1 MPEPPKRAAALRYT
15 EGDEA
20 PEIVAAGAGEAA
32 RAIVEAARAAGVPVR
47 EDAALAEALSRLD
60 VGRVVPPELYVAV
73 AEALVRAYRL
83 DARAAGGGAGGATR
97 PRGTAPRPR

>member
-1 MPEPPKRAAALRYT
+1 MPDERPRRAAALRYVEDT
-15 EGDEA
+15 EA
-20 PEIVAAGAGEAA
+20 PEVVAAGAGAAA

-47 EDAALAEALSRLD
+47 EDAALAEALAQLD

-73 AEALVRAYRL
+73 AEALVWAYRL
-83 DARAAGGGAGGATR
+83 DARAARGGATP